1 VTSYQNSVSLEL
13 PFAEAVAATTAA
25 LAEQGFG
32 ILTQIDVQ
40 ATMKTKRNKDM
51 EPYVI
56 LGACN
61 PALAE
66 QAIDA
71 DRSTGVLLPCNVVVR
86 GDGNGNGSIVSFLDP
101 QLMAA
106 VTDLPA
112 MTALAN
118 EATTRLDAALAT
130 LATLAPHSVEVMLKM
145 QHQLDVAN
153 DCHPSRPNA

>member
-1 VTSYQNSVSLEL
+1 MTSYQNSVSLDM

-32 ILTQIDVQ
+32 VLTEIDVQ
-40 ATMKTKRNKDM
+40 ATMKTKLDKDM
-51 EPYVI
+51 EPYAI

-86 GDGNGNGSIVSFLDP
+86 GDGDGSIVSILDP

-112 MTALAN
+112 MTALAD
-118 EATTRLDAALAT
+118 EASTRLDAV
-130 LATLAPHSVEVMLKM
+130 LATLAPGH
-145 QHQLDVAN
+145 
-153 DCHPSRPNA
+153 

>member
-1 VTSYQNSVSLEL
+1 MNPDGSDDVDYAASIEL
-13 PFAEAVAATTAA
+13 DLPHEQALPKVREAFAA
-25 LAEQGFG
+25 QGFG
-32 ILTQIDVQ
+32 TLSEINVQ
-40 ATMKTKRNKDM
+40 ATLKDKLGEDM

-86 GDGNGNGSIVSFLDP
+86 GDGEGSVVSFLDP

-112 MTALAN
+112 MTALAD
-118 EATTRLDAALAT
+118 EATTRLDAALAA
-130 LATLAPHSVEVMLKM
+130 LAG
-145 QHQLDVAN
+145 
-153 DCHPSRPNA
+153 